1 MLPIINVDLD
11 ALLANEAPIILELG
25 AAGKKDGRIS
35 IDHLNLPG
43 VDIVANLEEGLSFL
57 PDYSVDAIHSNSFL
71 EHIDNL
77 DLLMQEMWRVL
88 KPTGKKHLFVPHFSN
103 PYHYSDYTHKRF
115 FGLYSFEYFSKSN
128 YGFNRKVPQFY
139 NDNSFVTESIKL
151 VFKSPWKYRNKF
163 RKKFGKLINSSKWL
177 QEYYEE
183 NLCYVI
189 PCYGIKVVLRP
200 NKPFL
205 HEIRK

>member
-57 PDYSVDAIHSNSFL
+57 PDYSVDAIHSSSFL

-88 KPTGKKHLFVPHFSN
+88 KPTGKNISLF
-103 PYHYSDYTHKRF
+103 R
-115 FGLYSFEYFSKSN
+115 YFSQ
-128 YGFNRKVPQFY
+128 P
-139 NDNSFVTESIKL
+139 L
-151 VFKSPWKYRNKF
+151 PLF
-163 RKKFGKLINSSKWL
+163 RL
-177 QEYYEE
+177 Y
-183 NLCYVI
+183 
-189 PCYGIKVVLRP
+189 P
-200 NKPFL
+200 
-205 HEIRK
+205 